1 MRIALI
7 VALSSVSFGAAAAT
21 TQSSPVLL
29 LEHANVFTGASSP
42 QRRDVTITIVNG
54 RIEGVADSPQI
65 HETAESDREIDL
77 KGAWVLPGL
86 IDAHV
91 HVSDIPAA
99 KRMLSLGITTGR
111 SMLTT
116 GYEDVGLK
124 SLYDRGNSDIPDIL
138 SAGFPVVAHPNSF
151 QPDLSSLFLTNYNLD
166 DLRFSDRIGASGARR
181 IVDANAM
188 RHVDWIKV
196 FGNGRAGILKA
207 DPTSR
212 DLNDE
217 ELVAAVE
224 EATAHGTPVA
234 VHAYTDDAVSAAVKA
249 GVRTIEHGSLITM
262 PTLELMRTRGVCFT
276 PTLSPFYVAAKVKP
290 DAAAEEKALASRA
303 QMMLEHAKQ
312 AIAIA
317 RRLGVVIIAG
327 ADTDYES
334 GSHTVVDEIL
344 HLAEAGLSPSEV
356 LDAATARSAACLR
369 IEKQKGSI
377 QPGVDA
383 DLVVYAS
390 DPTADLHILRSPL
403 MVITRGSVFVDKISN
418 R

>member
-29 LEHANVFTGASSP
+29 LEHANVFTGASSR
-42 QRRDVTITIVNG
+42 QRHDMTITIVNG
-54 RIEGVADSPQI
+54 RIESVADSSQI
-65 HETAESDREIDL
+65 HETAASGREIDL
-77 KGAWVLPGL
+77 KGAWVVPGL

-91 HVSDIPAA
+91 HVSDIPGA

-124 SLYDRGNSDIPDIL
+124 RLYGRGDRDIPDIL
-138 SAGFPVVAHPNSF
+138 SAGFPVVAHPNAF
-151 QPDLSSLFLTNYNLD
+151 QPDLSSLFLTNPDLD
-166 DLRFSDRIGASGARR
+166 DLRFADRIGASGARR
-181 IVDANAM
+181 IVDANAI

-196 FGNGRAGILKA
+196 FANGRAGILKA

-217 ELVAAVE
+217 ELVAAVQ
-224 EATAHGTPVA
+224 EASAHGTPVA
-234 VHAYTDDAVSAAVKA
+234 VHAYTDDAVSAAVRA
-249 GVRTIEHGSLITM
+249 GVRTIEHGSLITV
-262 PTLELMRTRGVCFT
+262 PTLELMRQRGVCFT
-276 PTLSPFYVAAKVKP
+276 PTLSPFYLVAKVGP
-290 DAAAEEKALASRA
+290 DASAEEKALASRA
-303 QMMLEHAKQ
+303 QMMLDHAQQ
-312 AIAIA
+312 AIADA
-317 RRLGVVIIAG
+317 RRLGVTIIAG
-327 ADTDYES
+327 ADSGYES
-334 GSHTVVDEIL
+334 DSHTVIDEIL
-344 HLAEAGLSPSEV
+344 HLADAGLSPSEA

-390 DPTADLHILRSPL
+390 DPTADLQVLRSPQ
-403 MVITRGSVFVDKISN
+403 MVITRGSVFVDKHSN
-418 R
+418 